1 VNQPRRT
8 YPSKTELEAS
18 PGALG
23 LTGYA
28 RFSGW
33 LTAHWEDRNATPEER
48 AMHLHRQVAA
58 VMRLMPSAVASNVV
72 VVVVVCAL
80 GFGLLPAPYLVAG
93 AAFSLALFGVQLR
106 LWFLFNKS
114 ADPRGSA
121 PRFSRSLLRA
131 SALVASC
138 YVLGPMSLFAVGSP
152 NMRLLLGCVIVGAMS
167 NGSHIL
173 TQLPRAAITWI
184 LILALGA
191 TGSLF
196 RIGDPLL
203 IGLGAAFLWF
213 GVVLIGNVL
222 SSSKIFLASLRAESE
237 VERQKQ
243 VVDLL
248 LNDFETNASDW
259 LWETDVNGRLQHVSL
274 RLAEATG
281 QKANALINREFVQVI
296 SAPFKRASREE
307 HESLRAFEEKLQ
319 ARVAFRDLVIPVLN
333 DGKMRWWSLSA
344 KPLVD
349 AQEVFIGWRG
359 VGSDITLARSREL
372 EMHRLANF
380 DTLTLVANRHHFQ
393 NVLGDHFKEGNATP
407 CTLFLIDLDNFKAV
421 NDSLGHGVGDLLL
434 RAVTERVL
442 LAVGDR
448 GLLARLGGDE
458 FAVLLSP
465 ELERDAAE
473 AFGAKLLA
481 SLDDA
486 FVLEGQRIETRASI
500 GIASAPSDATTAVN
514 LLKTSDVALFAAK
527 AAGRHTFR
535 FYDAQMDRAARLR
548 NELANDLRTGLRASQ
563 FHIHYQPQVSA
574 KGGAL
579 VGFEALL
586 RWEHPVHGNIPPN
599 DFIPIAEESGFI
611 IELGAWVMREACRAA
626 CQWPDDLYVA
636 VNLSAIQF
644 GDANLLKSVSAALSE
659 SGLAPHRLELELT
672 ESALVSDQSRARTVL
687 LALREQKVKV
697 AIDDFGTG
705 FSSLSYLRHL
715 PLDKLKIDRSFVS
728 MIDPKSDSL
737 ATRAIVQAIIDLATA
752 LSLETTAEGVET
764 SEQREALCAMGC
776 GQIQGWLT
784 GRPMDENATRAS
796 IPSMQAVRDSGEL
809 VRPP

>member
-1 VNQPRRT
+1 VTQPRRNQASR
-8 YPSKTELEAS
+8 PSKTELEAS
-18 PGALG
+18 AGALG
-23 LTGYA
+23 LSGFA
-28 RFSGW
+28 RFNRW
-33 LTAHWEDRNATPEER
+33 LTAHWEDRHATLEER
-48 AMHLHRQVAA
+48 AMHQHRQVAA
-58 VMRLMPSAVASNVV
+58 VMRLIPSAVASNVV
-72 VVVVVCAL
+72 VVIVVCVL
-80 GFGLLPAPYLVAG
+80 GYGLLPTPYLLVG
-93 AAFSLALFGVQLR
+93 ASLACVLFGTQLR
-106 LWFLFNKS
+106 LWLMFNKS
-114 ADPRGSA
+114 SEPRASA
-121 PRFSRSLLRA
+121 QRFSRHLSLV
-131 SALVASC
+131 SALVAFF
-138 YVLGPMSLFAVGSP
+138 YVLGPMSLFAVGNP
-152 NMRLLLGCVIVGAMS
+152 NMRLLLGCVIVGSMS

-173 TQLPRAAITWI
+173 ALLPRAAIAWV

-191 TGSLF
+191 TGVLF

-203 IGLGAAFLWF
+203 IGLAAAFLWF
-213 GVVLIGNVL
+213 ALILIGNVL
-222 SSSKIFLASLRAESE
+222 SSSKVFLASLRAESE

-243 VVDLL
+243 LVGLL

-259 LWETDVNGRLQHVSL
+259 LWETDVEGRLQHVSL

-281 QKANALINREFVQVI
+281 RTASSLMNREFVKVI
-296 SAPFKRASREE
+296 SAPFKRASRDE
-307 HESLRAFEEKLQ
+307 HESLRAFEEKLR
-319 ARVAFRDLVIPVLN
+319 ARVAFRDLVVPVLN
-333 DGKMRWWSLSA
+333 EGKMRWWSLSA
-344 KPLVD
+344 KPRVD
-349 AQEVFIGWRG
+349 AQDVFIGWRG
-359 VGSDITLARSREL
+359 VGSDITLSRSREL

-393 NVLGDHFKEGNATP
+393 NVLGDHFKDGTSTP

-421 NDSLGHGVGDLLL
+421 NDSLGHGVGDQLL
-434 RAVTERVL
+434 RAVTARVL
-442 LAVGDR
+442 SAIDNA

-458 FAVLLSP
+458 FAVLISP
-465 ELERDAAE
+465 ELERGAAE

-481 SLDDA
+481 SLDEA

-548 NELANDLRTGLRASQ
+548 NELANDLKAGLRSSQ

-586 RWEHPVHGNIPPN
+586 RWAHPVHGNIPPN

-611 IELGAWVMREACRAA
+611 VELGAWVMREACRAA

-636 VNLSAIQF
+636 VNLSAVQF
-644 GDANLLKSVSAALSE
+644 GDSNLLETVAKALNE

-764 SEQREALCAMGC
+764 SEQRDALCAMGC
-776 GQIQGWLT
+776 SQIQGWLT
-784 GRPMDENATRAS
+784 GRPMDETATRAS
-796 IPSMQAVRDSGEL
+796 IPSMQAVRDSK
-809 VRPP
+809 PS